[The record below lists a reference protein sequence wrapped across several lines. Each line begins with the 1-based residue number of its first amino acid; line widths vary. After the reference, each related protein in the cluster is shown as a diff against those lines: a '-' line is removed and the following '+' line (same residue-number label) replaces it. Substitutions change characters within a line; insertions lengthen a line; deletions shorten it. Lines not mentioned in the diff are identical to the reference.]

1 MVPYKTLLEPTLSR
15 KLPVPIPIDLL
26 IVIFATTASYF
37 MNFNGVYN
45 IKIMGDIPSGLPQP
59 RVPRLDLFPHIIVDA
74 IVIAVVCFAIALSV
88 GKIYAKKHGYEV
100 RANQE
105 FLAQGAANA
114 FASFFLCFPA
124 TASLSRTAVQGQYG
138 KSQVASLISCLFLL
152 LVLLVLAPLLT
163 NLPKPA
169 VAVIIIVAQKSLVMQ
184 VTDCHDSWKVSKWE
198 GLIWLVTFV
207 GVLLLGLDY
216 GLAAGIA
223 FSVFTIIMRFYSP
236 KLRRFGQLS
245 ETTDIFVDI
254 NQHSCAQELAG
265 VKILQFSSPLFFLN
279 KDMFKQNVLRKCLGG
294 QKFRGNTDYE
304 YGPVQIVILDCSAMS
319 FIDSAGVAAIIDVSK
334 ELKAEGMEVVLASC
348 PPAVISTF
356 TRVNFF
362 SKSPHTVLSPT
373 VQDAIHRIKT
383 SDGGSLHDCCS
394 SRTTLDNMFKPL
406 PTFDVVS
413 SK

>member
-1 MVPYKTLLEPTLSR
+1 
-15 KLPVPIPIDLL
+15 
-26 IVIFATTASYF
+26 
-37 MNFNGVYN
+37 
-45 IKIMGDIPSGLPQP
+45 MGDIPSGLPQP
-59 RVPRLDLFPHIIVDA
+59 KVPRIDLFPHIIVDA

-105 FLAQGAANA
+105 FLSQGAANT

-124 TASLSRTAVQGQYG
+124 TASLSRTAMQGQYG
-138 KSQVASLISCLFLL
+138 KSHVASLISCAFLL

-163 NLPKPA
+163 CLPKPA

-198 GLIWLVTFV
+198 GLIWLVTFI

-216 GLAAGIA
+216 GLAAGIV
-223 FSVFTIIMRFYSP
+223 FSIFTIIMRFYAP

-245 ETTDIFVDI
+245 GSDIFVDI
-254 NQHSCAQELAG
+254 NQHNSAQELAG

-279 KDMFKQNVLRKCLGG
+279 KDMFKQSVLKKCLGG
-294 QKFRGNTDYE
+294 QKFRGNPDYA

-319 FIDSAGVAAIIDVSK
+319 FIDSAGVNAIIDVSK
-334 ELKAEGMEVVLASC
+334 ELKAEGVEVVLASC

-362 SKSPHTVLSPT
+362 QKFPGIVLAPT

-383 SDGGSLHDCCS
+383 SDGNSLQECRGSAS
-394 SRTTLDNMFKPL
+394 TLESIFKPL
-406 PTFDVVS
+406 HS
-413 SK
+413 NGN